1 MKLLNKALPTLLL
14 LTVASAAV
22 VLSACS
28 EPAPEPSALADE
40 AYAIL
45 DALTTQYSPR
55 DAGSVQETRAALH
68 LRDRLDDIGYD
79 TSIEQFG
86 TSYTHDSTY
95 MFYADPPL
103 ESGEGGA
110 SLDPIRPHLHDGP
123 PVSPPGGYT
132 TGLVTPFGDL
142 SLSDIL
148 NRELEGR
155 IALIDLAPIT
165 DDGLITPDP
174 MAMYEL
180 IQRAEKA
187 GAVGA
192 ILLVD
197 QDDATVAAFVE
208 ATRTS
213 ATTYIDNTFRASSGT
228 PVVSIGTGKG
238 NALLEL
244 IDRGDVTA
252 SIKVDM
258 TQGSLW
264 NVVANKSG
272 PAENPRRRVI
282 LGAHYDTLANSQGAS
297 DNGSGVAALL
307 TVARHIAE
315 RDYPFDIQIVLF
327 GAQKTGMLGSKQY
340 VETMSREELDDTI
353 TMLNF
358 DALGAGS
365 SLTASGDSD
374 LTSDAIEVGKE
385 LGAPITLA
393 AGGKE
398 TSDHAPFEEAG
409 IPVLFMSSND
419 TSRINSPEDTI
430 EHINPDLLGYAAE
443 IAIAM
448 LDQLANEPR

>member
-1 MKLLNKALPTLLL
+1 MTAIRQIQYAAVALAGAAVL
-14 LTVASAAV
+14 LT
-22 VLSACS
+22 ACS
-28 EPAPEPSALADE
+28 DPASEPSALADE
-40 AYAIL
+40 AYAVL

-68 LRDRLDDIGYD
+68 LRDRLNDIGYD
-79 TSIEQFG
+79 TSIKQFG
-86 TSYTHDSTY
+86 TSYTHEFSY
-95 MFYADPPL
+95 MFYTDPPL
-103 ESGEGGA
+103 ESGGGGA

-123 PVSPPGGYT
+123 PVSPPRGYI

-148 NRELEGR
+148 NRGLEGR
-155 IALIDLAPIT
+155 IALLELATIT
-165 DDGLITPDP
+165 DDGLIMPDP
-174 MAMYEL
+174 MKLYEL
-180 IQRAEKA
+180 IERAKKA

-197 QDDATVAAFVE
+197 EDDATVEAIEE

-213 ATTYIDNTFRASSGT
+213 ATTYIENTFRASSGT

-238 NALLEL
+238 SALLEL
-244 IDRGDVTA
+244 IERGDVTA

-264 NVVANKSG
+264 NVVANKPG
-272 PAENPRRRVI
+272 PAEGPPRRVI
-282 LGAHYDTLANSQGAS
+282 LGAHYDTVANSQGAS

-307 TVARHIAE
+307 TVAEHIAE
-315 RDYPFDIQIVLF
+315 RDYPFEVQIVLF
-327 GAQKTGMLGSKQY
+327 GAQKTRMLGSEQY
-340 VETMSREELDDTI
+340 VETMSREEIDDTI
-353 TMLNF
+353 AMLNF

-365 SLTASGDSD
+365 SLTVSGDSD

-393 AGGKE
+393 AGGKM
-398 TSDHAPFEEAG
+398 TSDHAPFEDAG
-409 IPVLFMSSND
+409 IPVLFLSSND
-419 TSRINSPEDTI
+419 ISRINAPEDTI
-430 EHINPDLLGYAAE
+430 EHINPNLLGYAAE

-448 LDQLANEPR
+448 LDSLAQ